1 MQWLNY
7 SKKEYC
13 ELCAHRFKF
22 TPIYSPD
29 MPRRLPFR
37 VLVTGVLSSV
47 LQGLRLWLHYALV
60 LLAWLGIVPLTA
72 CRIYRCLFTGSVSSL
87 LTLPLDMLSTDNLLV
102 DCGCGLCVVALT
114 LVAFIGYIWLR
125 DQLLHGQV
133 GLDWL
138 EVDGPQVDAANG
150 PEAPAEPL
158 PQGGPEGGGGA
169 VVPVQPAPNA
179 PAPRIRLPGFL
190 GIGVGAAG
198 AAGAGAGLPGG
209 LLPGNNNPLGKSS
222 SFGGAL
228 VGRSLR
234 TLPPQATTTEWEE
247 AVEAAAEMTAERWRR
262 PLPTGTVLL
271 ASPRS

>member
-1 MQWLNY
+1 MVRSICLQNILTLTYFNFHCSLVQWLNY

-47 LQGLRLWLHYALV
+47 LRGLRLWLHYALV
-60 LLAWLGIVPLTA
+60 MLAWLGIVPLTA

-125 DQLLHGQV
+125 DQILHGQV
-133 GLDWL
+133 GPDWL
-138 EVDGPQVDAANG
+138 EVDGPQAAPNVQ
-150 PEAPAEPL
+150 EAPVGPGPIDGPDA
-158 PQGGPEGGGGA
+158 GG
-169 VVPVQPAPNA
+169 VPAPAA
-179 PAPRIRLPGFL
+179 PAGNAGPRIRLPFL
-190 GIGVGAAG
+190 GFGVGAGGGGAAAAAAAAAG
-198 AAGAGAGLPGG
+198 AAPQA
-209 LLPGNNNPLGKSS
+209 NNPLGKK
-222 SFGGAL
+222 L
-228 VGRSLR
+228 
-234 TLPPQATTTEWEE
+234 Q
-247 AVEAAAEMTAERWRR
+247 
-262 PLPTGTVLL
+262 
-271 ASPRS
+271 